1 MKRSKDGYRSHHAAL
16 EAEAAPLLAQLYP
29 TVFGPGKRQDVT
41 RSTLDMGLGIDAIW
55 ECQAEATR
63 IFLQEKV
70 RASKYASRR
79 DVLLRKETPTGQP
92 SDLHKM
98 AADYLVHTY
107 LGPEGLGETIVLNVA
122 IVKRRLAQG
131 TLPHSEFTS
140 SQTGPNYILHIPDL
154 LEAGIYAH
162 HFLPEGGNNAAAA

>member
-1 MKRSKDGYRSHHAAL
+1 MTRPKDGFRAHHAAL
-16 EAEAAPLLAQLYP
+16 EAQAAPLLAQLYP
-29 TVFGPGKRQDVT
+29 AVFGPGSRVDLARSELDRQ
-41 RSTLDMGLGIDAIW
+41 MGIDAIW
-55 ECQAEATR
+55 ECPGTR

-70 RASKYASRR
+70 RGIQYASRR

-107 LGPEGLGETIVLNVA
+107 LGPDGLGETIVLNVA
-122 IVKRRLAQG
+122 VVKRRLALG
-131 TLPHSEFTS
+131 TLPHTEFVS

-154 LEAGIYAH
+154 LDAGIYAH
-162 HFLPEGGNNAAAA
+162 HFLPEGGIYATAAA